1 MCAALVALALAAR
14 PLMGGDVP
22 GAGGATPHLYPPF
35 AHAPLDGPLI
45 VTGTFGEYRP
55 GRFHAGMDYSTG
67 GSVGM
72 PVYAPVSGWM
82 ERVRASGAGYGRSL
96 YLHAEDGRLIL
107 LGHLDAYDEP
117 FATAIAA
124 AQDSSGQY
132 EQDLWFERDK
142 FPVAAG
148 QRLGWSGQSG
158 GVGEPH
164 LHLEVRRGDMAIHPL
179 LAGASAVDTI
189 PPVILAIAIEPRDGV
204 SRVDGA
210 FAPRRL
216 ALGARPETVSV
227 TGRARVE
234 VDANDPGTRRSN
246 MQPYEIEMAWGGQ
259 TLACR
264 FDSLSW
270 ATDMVE
276 GDLVYD
282 RGRIF
287 GTGAHAVPLWA
298 PAGFRPRAIVTSV
311 PLARE
316 AGTLDAAEL
325 RGPQRVRITAR
336 DFGGHTAVREFVAKL
351 APAAPDSATARP
363 DRTLGGAF
371 ARCEWKLPAT
381 ASFGAGTGWDS
392 VRAETLG
399 VPAAAGDLVPV
410 GGAIRIAPDW
420 LPRRAPAELRV
431 RRPAREVSP
440 RLGLYSRRDGDW
452 ELVTAKPDS
461 SHDAWL
467 AEPMHLGAFA
477 LFEDRAAPRI
487 LLRRPPRHRGAAE
500 PYSRWALEAK
510 LTEMGSGVD
519 VRGSYFV
526 VDGQRRPSE
535 WDGVHQTLRWK
546 PRRAPASGVH
556 HVTVV
561 AADKAG
567 NTRQVTG
574 RFVLD

>member
-298 PAGFRPRAIVTSV
+298 PAGFRPRS
-311 PLARE
+311 
-316 AGTLDAAEL
+316 
-325 RGPQRVRITAR
+325 
-336 DFGGHTAVREFVAKL
+336 
-351 APAAPDSATARP
+351 
-363 DRTLGGAF
+363 
-371 ARCEWKLPAT
+371 
-381 ASFGAGTGWDS
+381 
-392 VRAETLG
+392 
-399 VPAAAGDLVPV
+399 
-410 GGAIRIAPDW
+410 
-420 LPRRAPAELRV
+420 
-431 RRPAREVSP
+431 
-440 RLGLYSRRDGDW
+440 
-452 ELVTAKPDS
+452 
-461 SHDAWL
+461 
-467 AEPMHLGAFA
+467 
-477 LFEDRAAPRI
+477 
-487 LLRRPPRHRGAAE
+487 
-500 PYSRWALEAK
+500 
-510 LTEMGSGVD
+510 
-519 VRGSYFV
+519 
-526 VDGQRRPSE
+526 
-535 WDGVHQTLRWK
+535 
-546 PRRAPASGVH
+546 
-556 HVTVV
+556 
-561 AADKAG
+561 
-567 NTRQVTG
+567 
-574 RFVLD
+574 